1 MELKEE
7 FTTKTPPQKLSENK
21 KHRVD
26 KTDTDNALLT
36 VDIKYTQDH
45 ELKPGQYLEL
55 VIFEPMK
62 KIRLSRSTY
71 KVSSFV
77 DFRPYY
83 RTFKAYGHYLLQ
95 FKQDLN
101 DPQHIGSLY
110 NLNRTKSDH
119 WEGSKVNLFAGSFV
133 K

>member
-1 MELKEE
+1 M
-7 FTTKTPPQKLSENK
+7 
-21 KHRVD
+21 
-26 KTDTDNALLT
+26 
-36 VDIKYTQDH
+36 
-45 ELKPGQYLEL
+45 KPGQYLEP
-55 VIFEPMK
+55 VIFEPME

-83 RTFKAYGHYLLQ
+83 RTFKAYGCYLLQ

-110 NLNRTKSDH
+110 NLNRTRSDC
-119 WEGSKVNLFAGSFV
+119 WEGSKVNLFAGSPCKIESYECRLMKQFKMIKKEV
-133 K
+133 NNLETLYNSLFQISECY